1 MAKTMG
7 ASSFI
12 FRSSTQAGIRE
23 ITGAVDQH
31 HVDAAWRIFPPPV
44 GCKTHLIP
52 DPRPVKHPTIRA
64 LLRITP
70 AKSTVQTISAQLNP
84 RSLLWRDP
92 LTTVFAS
99 SGEDQKVKC
108 PCHRLGD
115 ARSDFAQG

>member
-12 FRSSTQAGIRE
+12 FKSSTRAGIRG
-23 ITGAVDQH
+23 ITAVVNQH

-70 AKSTVQTISAQLNP
+70 AKSTVQAISAQLNSS
-84 RSLLWRDP
+84 SLPWRDP
-92 LTTVFAS
+92 LTRVFAS

-108 PCHRLGD
+108 PCHRPGD
-115 ARSDFAQG
+115 ARSAFV

>member
-12 FRSSTQAGIRE
+12 FRSSTRAGIRE
-23 ITGAVDQH
+23 ITGTVDQH

-52 DPRPVKHPTIRA
+52 DPRPVKHPTIHA

-70 AKSTVQTISAQLNP
+70 AKSTVQAISAQFNSS
-84 RSLLWRDP
+84 SLPW
-92 LTTVFAS
+92 
-99 SGEDQKVKC
+99 
-108 PCHRLGD
+108 
-115 ARSDFAQG
+115 